1 MLAGPAGYIMKKI
14 QLKTA
19 TALIALVL
27 MTAPAGAYR
36 GEGRPVLGVAVYGNY
51 HIDRELIV
59 SEFGLAAGDTCTWD
73 GVREGLERVKQLSGV
88 RHASHKLNF
97 DGEGRG
103 VFILLIITEE
113 KRTWTLSP
121 RINRNFTDKIA
132 FGAAFIETNL
142 RGRDEQLHLSAM
154 VHGALILQARWM
166 KPRAFGTER
175 LSAGILAGYR
185 GYRWPYPSFQQ
196 IIVDDRIKWFEG
208 YLSFV
213 MKLADG
219 FSYFLDPGLEVIQAG
234 DPMLEHQGEGGVPDA
249 PSGTLFTVNTG
260 LNFSRLD
267 RIFYPESGVQIG
279 ASVKSWG
286 LLQNNPAFTNTRLFV
301 DGTVFLDLGRPIL
314 SVNARSAINEA
325 GIPAYLYEHLGGTS
339 TIRGYEFGI
348 FYGENSALVRTDL
361 RVPLNF
367 RELSELGNPIIL
379 VDMSVFVD
387 TGAAWD
393 NDEDLTIELFYSG
406 AGLAMSFIVKEG
418 WLLKFGYAWPMDPK
432 GRWFFDIGTMF

>member
-1 MLAGPAGYIMKKI
+1 MNHTILRTAAALA
-14 QLKTA
+14 
-19 TALIALVL
+19 ALILL
-27 MTAPAGAYR
+27 SSPAGAYR
-36 GEGRPVLGVAVYGNY
+36 GEGQPVLGVAVYGNY
-51 HIDRELIV
+51 GIDRTLVV
-59 SEFGLAAGDTCTWD
+59 SEFGLAAGDTCTHEAMQ
-73 GVREGLERVKQLSGV
+73 EGLSRVKKLSGV
-88 RHASHKLNF
+88 RFASHKLNF
-97 DGEGRG
+97 DSEGRG

-113 KRTWTLSP
+113 ERTWTISP

-132 FGAAFIETNL
+132 FGAAFTEINL
-142 RGRDEQLHLSAM
+142 RGKNEQLYFSAM
-154 VHGALILQARWM
+154 VHGALILQAKWI
-166 KPRAFGTER
+166 KPRVFGVEG

-185 GYRWPYPSFQQ
+185 GYKWPYPSFQQ

-208 YLSFV
+208 YLSF
-213 MKLADG
+213 KYRLAKG
-219 FSYFLDPGLEVIQAG
+219 LSLFLDPGLDVISA
-234 DPMLEHQGEGGVPDA
+234 DA
-249 PSGTLFTVNTG
+249 PSGTLFTISTG
-260 LNFSRLD
+260 LNFSHLD
-267 RIFYPESGVQIG
+267 RTFYPESGVQIG
-279 ASVKSWG
+279 ASIKSWG
-286 LLQNNPAFTNTRLFV
+286 LLQRDPAFTNTRLFI
-301 DGTVFLDLGRPIL
+301 DGTVFLDLGRPLL
-314 SVNARSAINEA
+314 SCNARSTLNRA

-348 FYGENSALVRTDL
+348 FYGENSALIRTDL

-393 NDEDLTIELFYSG
+393 NDETLTSDLFYSG